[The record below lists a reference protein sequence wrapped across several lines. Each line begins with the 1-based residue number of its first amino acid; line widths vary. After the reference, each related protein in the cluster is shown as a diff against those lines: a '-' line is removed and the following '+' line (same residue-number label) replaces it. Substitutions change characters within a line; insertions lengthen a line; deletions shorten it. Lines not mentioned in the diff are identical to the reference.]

1 MTGKVR
7 SGVRVTFVKIKSPG
21 EACVYWKIGSSV
33 EGAEEIKSGEENKV
47 GALIYKLSSVI
58 L

>member
-1 MTGKVR
+1 M
-7 SGVRVTFVKIKSPG
+7 TFVKIKSPG
-21 EACVYWKIGSSV
+21 EACVYWKIVSSV